1 MTKKELDA
9 IESILDNIEDSY
21 DKTDPI
27 EMRYFYI
34 RELYQSQY
42 QKKFGHNPL
51 I

>member
-27 EMRYFYI
+27 EMRYFHI
-34 RELYQSQY
+34 RELYQSQC
-42 QKKFGHNPL
+42 QKKFGNNPL

>member
-1 MTKKELDA
+1 MTKTELEA

-27 EMRYFYI
+27 ETRYFHI
-34 RELYQSQY
+34 RELYQSKC
-42 QKKFGHNPL
+42 QKKLGHNPF

>member
-1 MTKKELDA
+1 MTKKEVDA

-34 RELYQSQY
+34 RELYQSHY
-42 QKKFGHNPL
+42 KKKFGHNPL
-51 I
+51 V